1 MNENELNTDSKPK
14 NTYRATTNLNI
25 DMENP
30 QIHMNSAIGM
40 NIKDVNQNNNFSP
53 NLDDSFNGSDDF
65 YKDYSNQKPIKQNYY
80 ASSNNPYQNPQNPTN
95 YNDISNSNF
104 KEDNLYENQNITP
117 NNLYSSQ
124 SYQEDSFIPTNNPQN
139 LNTSYVPTSS
149 SYSSGVEYEPTMEER
164 KEKKI
169 FKIPV
174 EVKITGF
181 IVFLLLI
188 FVLIMPYI
196 YDFFKNLQLALS
208 R

>member
-1 MNENELNTDSKPK
+1 MNENELNIDSKPK

-30 QIHMNSAIGM
+30 QIHMNSATGM
-40 NIKDVNQNNNFSP
+40 NIKDVNQTNNLSSNF
-53 NLDDSFNGSDDF
+53 NDSFNDSDDF
-65 YKDYSNQKPIKQNYY
+65 YKDYSNQKPINQPYHT
-80 ASSNNPYQNPQNPTN
+80 SSNNPYQNPQNPIN
-95 YNDISNSNF
+95 YSDMSNSNF
-104 KEDNLYENQNITP
+104 KEDNLYENPNITSSNFY
-117 NNLYSSQ
+117 NNQ
-124 SYQEDSFIPTNNPQN
+124 SYQESSFIPTNNS
-139 LNTSYVPTSS
+139 NTSYTPSSS
-149 SYSSGVEYEPTMEER
+149 SYSTGVEYEPTMEER
-164 KEKKI
+164 KEKKT

-196 YDFFKNLQLALS
+196 YDFFKNLQLSLS

>member
-1 MNENELNTDSKPK
+1 MNENELNIDSKPK

-30 QIHMNSAIGM
+30 QIHMNSATGM
-40 NIKDVNQNNNFSP
+40 NIKDVNQTNNLSSNF
-53 NLDDSFNGSDDF
+53 NDSFNDSDDF
-65 YKDYSNQKPIKQNYY
+65 YKDYSNQKPISQTYH
-80 ASSNNPYQNPQNPTN
+80 ASSNNPYQNPQNPIN
-95 YNDISNSNF
+95 YSDMSNSNF
-104 KEDNLYENQNITP
+104 KEDNLYENPNITSS
-117 NNLYSSQ
+117 NLYNNQ
-124 SYQEDSFIPTNNPQN
+124 SYQESSFIPTNTS
-139 LNTSYVPTSS
+139 NTSYTPSSS
-149 SYSSGVEYEPTMEER
+149 SYSTGVEYEPTMEER
-164 KEKKI
+164 KEKKT

-196 YDFFKNLQLALS
+196 YDFFKNLQLSLS

>member
-1 MNENELNTDSKPK
+1 MNENNLNTNNEPR

-30 QIHMNSAIGM
+30 QMHMNSAIGM
-40 NIKDVNQNNNFSP
+40 NIKDISQNSNFSP
-53 NLDDSFNGSDDF
+53 SLDDSFNSQGDF
-65 YKDYSNQKPIKQNYY
+65 YKDYSNQPPLNQSYHANLNQN
-80 ASSNNPYQNPQNPTN
+80 NNFNQQ
-95 YNDISNSNF
+95 NSNF
-104 KEDNLYENQNITP
+104 KEDNLYQNQSINSTDSYNQP
-117 NNLYSSQ
+117 
-124 SYQEDSFIPTNNPQN
+124 SYQENSFIPENNSSMSAN
-139 LNTSYVPTSS
+139 SYVPTSS
-149 SYSSGVEYEPTMEER
+149 YSTGIEYEPTMEER
-164 KEKKI
+164 KEKKE